1 MGDERDRPEWGERL
15 ETAEAIAATIG
26 IPAQEAMLWLMLDNL
41 ARFYAAADGALEQRS
56 GMSDSF
62 GALTCRWEKVDGVLN
77 QVIYDR
83 DGNEDTRLLILG
95 GGGAA

>member
-26 IPAQEAMLWLMLDNL
+26 IPAPEAMLWLMLDDL
-41 ARFYAAADGALEQRS
+41 ARFYAAPDGALEQRS
-56 GMSDSF
+56 GMSSF
-62 GALTCRWEKVDGVLN
+62 GALTCRWERVDGVLN

-83 DGNEDTRLLILG
+83 DGNEDTRLLIRG
-95 GGGAA
+95 AGGAA